1 MKFDFTQFIDRMG
14 KDAIAVEMPPN
25 GALTKPEWKDKQI
38 PMWVAD
44 QNFPTFPPIKEKM
57 IERASL
63 DTFGYYR
70 PRAEYFDGIIDWH
83 KTRNGY
89 GDDLTRKVIGYDNS
103 VLGGVVSALNVLC
116 SAGDNVLL
124 QSPTYIGFTGCIEN
138 NGWNIIL
145 NPMYKDENGY
155 WRIDYEDMEKK
166 IVDNKIHATVF
177 CNPHNPTGR
186 AWSKEELEKCFE
198 IFEKHDVWV
207 ISDEIW
213 SDIMLDGRKHNPTC
227 LTNEWAKMHT
237 VTCYAT
243 SKTYNI
249 AGLVGSYRFIFN
261 DWLRDRVDKQASLS
275 HYNEMNMLWMYAAIG
290 AYTGEG
296 RFDYV
301 DQLCEVLSENAKI
314 AYDYV
319 TTKFKGV
326 HTSRPEATF
335 MLFLDCKEWCEEHNV
350 TIQRLQEM
358 GAEVGVMW
366 QDGRPFHGEYGI
378 RMNLALPT
386 WRVQE
391 AFDRLDKYVFNAE

>member
-57 IERASL
+57 IERANI
-63 DTFGYYR
+63 DTFGYYATR
-70 PRAEYFDGIIDWH
+70 PEYFEGIIDWH
-83 KTRNGY
+83 KTRNGF
-89 GDDLTRKVIGYDNS
+89 DWLEKKHISYDNS
-103 VLGGVVSALNVLC
+103 VLGGVVTALKVLC

-124 QSPTYIGFTGCIEN
+124 QSPTYIGFTGSIEN
-138 NGWNIIL
+138 NGWNIVL
-145 NPMYKDENGY
+145 NPMYKDEEGQ
-155 WRIDYEDMEKK
+155 WHIDYEDMEKK

-186 AWSKEELEKCFE
+186 AWSKEELLKCWE
-198 IFEKHDVWV
+198 IFEKHNVWV
-207 ISDEIW
+207 VSDEIW
-213 SDIMLDGRKHNPTC
+213 SDIMLDGRKHVATC
-227 LTNEWAKMHT
+227 SVSDYALNHT
-237 VTCYAT
+237 VSMYAT
-243 SKTYNI
+243 SKTFNI
-249 AGLVGSYRFIFN
+249 AGLVGSYRFCKN
-261 DWLRDRVDKQASLS
+261 DWLRERMDKEASLS
-275 HYNEMNMLWMYAAIG
+275 HYNGMNMIWMYAAIG

-301 DQLCEVLSENAKI
+301 DQLCEVLTENKKVAMEYIRKWEGI
-314 AYDYV
+314 EAAE
-319 TTKFKGV
+319 
-326 HTSRPEATF
+326 PQATF
-335 MLFLDCKEWCEEHNV
+335 MLFLDCTGWCEKHGV

-386 WRVQE
+386 SRVKE
-391 AFDRLDKYVFNAE
+391 AFERLDTLVINA

>member
-1 MKFDFTQFIDRMG
+1 MKYDFTQFIDRMG
-14 KDAIAVEMPPN
+14 KDAVAVEFPPN
-25 GALTKPEWKDKQI
+25 GNLTKPEWKDKQI

-57 IERASL
+57 IERAGI
-63 DTFGYYR
+63 DTFGYYTTR
-70 PRAEYFDGIIDWH
+70 PEYFAGLIDWH
-83 KTRNGY
+83 TKRNGY
-89 GDDLTRKVIGYDNS
+89 TDLEAKHISYDNS

-124 QSPTYIGFTGCIEN
+124 QCPTYIGFTGAIEN
-138 NGWNIIL
+138 NGYNLVL
-145 NPMYKDENGY
+145 NNMYKDENKM
-155 WRIDYEDMEKK
+155 WRIDYEDMEKL
-166 IVDNKIHATVF
+166 IVEKKIHATVF

-186 AWSKEELEKCFE
+186 AWTKEELEKCFE
-198 IFEKHDVWV
+198 IFERHNVWV
-207 ISDEIW
+207 VSDEIW
-213 SDIMLDGRKHNPTC
+213 SDIMLDGRKHNATA

-237 VTCYAT
+237 VSLYAT
-243 SKTYNI
+243 SKTFNI

-261 DWLRDRVDKQASLS
+261 EWLKDRVDKEASLS

-296 RFDYV
+296 RFEYV
-301 DQLCEVLSENAKI
+301 DQLCEVLSENARI
-314 AYDYV
+314 AYDFV
-319 TTKFKGV
+319 MNKFEGV
-326 HTSRPEATF
+326 DTSRPEGTF
-335 MLFLDCKEWCEEHNV
+335 MLFLDCTEWCEKHGV

-366 QDGRPFHGEYGI
+366 QDGRPFHGANAI

-391 AFDRLDKYVFNAE
+391 AFERLDKYVFNA